1 MCLRDCKIGR
11 LLMQQE
17 DVVVRVERRFGRRSR
32 TEVRSRASGF
42 CGEDLGAILSR
53 ARRSPVLEQGMKDCG
68 ALVILENVNVW
79 IDVNVLLDTFDNE

>member
-1 MCLRDCKIGR
+1 M
-11 LLMQQE
+11 
-17 DVVVRVERRFGRRSR
+17 ERRFGRRSR

-68 ALVILENVNVW
+68 ALVVLEN
-79 IDVNVLLDTFDNE
+79 IDVCIEVNVLLNTFEND